1 MNISLTAPTPVRRWR
16 LCAGAMWVLTVLFSL
31 RVFGQAVQRW
41 VPQPW
46 LPPFTAWQG
55 SSTPY
60 PLLLSIQLLI
70 LGAMATT
77 AHRAWHGHT
86 IARRSAMK
94 WLTGL
99 GALYV
104 TVALARIVIGISIE
118 TAPAW
123 FRAWISGVFH
133 VVLAAFLLAFAGYH
147 LLRQTVPATS
157 E

>member
-1 MNISLTAPTPVRRWR
+1 
-16 LCAGAMWVLTVLFSL
+16 MWVLTVLFSL

-41 VPQPW
+41 LPQPW

-77 AHRAWHGHT
+77 SHRTWHGRT
-86 IARRSAMK
+86 IVRRSAMK

-99 GALYV
+99 GAIYL
-104 TVALARIVIGISIE
+104 TGALARIVIGISIE

-133 VVLAAFLLAFAGYH
+133 VVLASFLLAFAAYH
-147 LLRQTVPATS
+147 LLRETVPAAS